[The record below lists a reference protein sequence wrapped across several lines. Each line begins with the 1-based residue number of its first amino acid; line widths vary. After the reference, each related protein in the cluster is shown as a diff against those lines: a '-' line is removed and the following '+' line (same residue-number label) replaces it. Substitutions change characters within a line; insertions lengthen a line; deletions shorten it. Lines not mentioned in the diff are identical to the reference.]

1 MFRGPADQRRFWTG
15 RWHEREVDA
24 HVAAGE
30 VAVHADG
37 EIQPRLLMPLRGA
50 RPTESLFVFVPIG
63 GRVRELGAPRDVPA
77 LQTFVAGEPF
87 VAPEYST
94 RQPTRRERR

>member
-1 MFRGPADQRRFWTG
+1 MMFRGPADQRRFWTG

-37 EIQPRLLMPLRGA
+37 EALLRHLDQLDAGA
-50 RPTESLFVFVPIG
+50 DTHDR
-63 GRVRELGAPRDVPA
+63 
-77 LQTFVAGEPF
+77 
-87 VAPEYST
+87 
-94 RQPTRRERR
+94 

>member
-1 MFRGPADQRRFWTG
+1 MSDPGKGESNPGKHARGEVASSRRWAGHWWDNRAVMFRGPADQRRFWTG

-37 EIQPRLLMPLRGA
+37 EALLRHLDQLDAGA
-50 RPTESLFVFVPIG
+50 DSSGP
-63 GRVRELGAPRDVPA
+63 
-77 LQTFVAGEPF
+77 
-87 VAPEYST
+87 
-94 RQPTRRERR
+94 

>member
-30 VAVHADG
+30 VAAHADG
-37 EIQPRLLMPLRGA
+37 EALLRHLDQLDAGA
-50 RPTESLFVFVPIG
+50 DTHDR
-63 GRVRELGAPRDVPA
+63 
-77 LQTFVAGEPF
+77 
-87 VAPEYST
+87 
-94 RQPTRRERR
+94 